1 VEKKRVKTMTRYRV
15 EIELMPIAYE
25 LEGENEDKAKEYA
38 EECFFD
44 EALYDLLKH
53 ASYKI
58 VEVE

>member
-1 VEKKRVKTMTRYRV
+1 MTRYRV
-15 EIELMPIAYE
+15 EIELMPVAYE

>member
-1 VEKKRVKTMTRYRV
+1 MTRYRV
-15 EIELMPIAYE
+15 EIELIPVAYE
-25 LEGENEDKAKEYA
+25 LEGENADKAKEYA

>member
-1 VEKKRVKTMTRYRV
+1 VKEKRVKTMTRYRV
-15 EIELMPIAYE
+15 EIELIPVAYE
-25 LEGENEDKAKEYA
+25 LEGENADKAKEYA